1 MNRSASWPPAAGAIT
16 GLLVVALYLLVGVF
30 DHSIWAP
37 VEPTIA
43 GVVWNMVEHGHLA
56 VPMVNE
62 TPFVEKPPFYYWLAW
77 AVSAATGRLD
87 AGTIRLPAAL
97 MGIGCLGLIFG
108 LSRRL
113 YGSRVACLTT
123 LLGALCLMFWDSAHR
138 AASDISATF
147 FAFVCFALFTRGL
160 DDPRANNEDHRQP
173 WDLAFCVALAASF
186 YAKNVFTFFLVLPP
200 ISVMLLA
207 NRQPR
212 RLAAILGITAG
223 LLVALLLPWIVL
235 VYREGGLEQLRII
248 FFDNTIGRFL
258 SIAEYVPQ
266 YSTSMSDALLAEKE
280 PLYFYASR
288 LFAYPLPWT
297 PLVLV
302 AAVDLFRAKG
312 SPTAI
317 DRFLRIGLVT
327 IPLALSLSSS
337 KSTDYMIPILFFDFL
352 IIARFLSELSSGAR
366 ELAGWERWLLLV
378 NILVAIA
385 LMAVFPL
392 VLFAIFGGIA
402 TLTLVPLAFLVAGW
416 LARRLREAP
425 VDDRFV
431 FDFCATALLAA
442 TAGLAIAIPAV
453 DEQKS
458 YEPFFDEVRP
468 IAANR
473 PIVTTFHEIS
483 RLPLVN
489 YYLDTHVTVIQDF
502 APVAELLRGDTP
514 IAAFI
519 RCAKAD
525 EEKDTLDAI
534 PGLILIREGQRGQVC
549 FVANA

>member
-1 MNRSASWPPAAGAIT
+1 MNRSASWPPAAAAVT
-16 GLLVVALYLLVGVF
+16 GLLVAALYLLVGVF

-77 AVSAATGRLD
+77 AVSAVTGRLD
-87 AGTIRLPAAL
+87 AGTIRLPAAI
-97 MGIGCLGLIFG
+97 MGLGCLGLIFW
-108 LSRRL
+108 LARRI
-113 YGSRVACLTT
+113 YGSRIACLTT
-123 LLGALCLMFWDSAHR
+123 LLGALSLMFWDSAHR

-147 FAFVCFALFTRGL
+147 FAFVCFALFARGVE
-160 DDPRANNEDHRQP
+160 DPGASDEDRRQP
-173 WDLAFCVALAASF
+173 WDLAFCIVLAASF

-200 ISVMLLA
+200 VAVMLLS

-212 RLAAILGITAG
+212 RLTAILTITGG
-223 LLVALLLPWIVL
+223 LLVALLLPWIIL

-258 SIAEYVPQ
+258 SIAEYVPE

-280 PLYFYASR
+280 PFYFYASR

-297 PLVLV
+297 PAVLV

-312 SPTAI
+312 PRTPI
-317 DRFLRIGLVT
+317 ERFLVVGFVT

-352 IIARFLSELSSGAR
+352 ILARFLAELSSGTR
-366 ELAGWERWLLLV
+366 TLAHWERLLLGANV
-378 NILVAIA
+378 LIGIA
-385 LMAVFPL
+385 LIGVFP
-392 VLFAIFGGIA
+392 VILFAVFGGIG
-402 TLTLVPLAFLVAGW
+402 TLSLAPPAFLIAWW
-416 LARRLREAP
+416 LTRRLREAP

-431 FDFCATALLAA
+431 FDFAAVASLAA

-483 RLPLVN
+483 RMPLMN
-489 YYLDTHVTVIQDF
+489 YYLDTHVEVVKNF
-502 APVAELLRGDTP
+502 APVAARLRGDAP
-514 IAAFI
+514 MAAFI
-519 RCAKAD
+519 RCETAD
-525 EEKDTLDAI
+525 EEKDTLAAI
-534 PGLILIREGQRGQVC
+534 PGIVIIRESRRGQVC
-549 FVANA
+549 FIANA